1 MLELFGSSSVDAL
14 EEKVPSSIFALAD
27 DDDFDDEGFDDED
40 DLDDDDDDDDDDRMA
55 NRISSFE
62 IYPNPNAGEFA
73 IQVSSSAD
81 ANAEISIVDM
91 IGKTQFIFTQ
101 VLDQGINTINV
112 NASHLSKGIYFMKIS
127 IPGMPVEMKQVVIQ
141 N

>member
-1 MLELFGSSSVDAL
+1 
-14 EEKVPSSIFALAD
+14 
-27 DDDFDDEGFDDED
+27 
-40 DLDDDDDDDDDDRMA
+40 MA

-91 IGKTQFIFTQ
+91 IGKTQFTFTQ